1 MAIFENIHTRD
12 EAFYKEIYFHHYFKS
27 KIYRFIDIL
36 MGISILIG
44 LVGLLFEVRPDYTA
58 YGCFVF
64 IILFRVI
71 MYCRIVKVSMA
82 RQKEVSAGGDILY
95 TITVTE
101 DSITHKSSL
110 GSEYSIGFSSIK
122 KAYQTKNY
130 IILQSGA
137 RQWYIFKK
145 DGFVMGNCDD
155 FSKFLKIKGYK
166 IGR

>member
-1 MAIFENIHTRD
+1 MTIFENIHTRD
-12 EAFYKEIYFHHYFKS
+12 EAFYKEIYFHHYFKR
-27 KIYRFIDIL
+27 KICRLIDIWVGISLL
-36 MGISILIG
+36 MGFLG
-44 LVGLLFEVRPDYTA
+44 FLFETRPDYTV
-58 YGCFVF
+58 YGCFVV
-64 IILFRVI
+64 IALLRII
-71 MYCRIVKVSMA
+71 MYRRIVKVSMA
-82 RQKEVSAGGDILY
+82 RQKEISASGDILY

-155 FSKFLKIKGYK
+155 FKKFLETKGYK

>member
-1 MAIFENIHTRD
+1 MVAFENIHTRD
-12 EAFYKEIYFHHYFKS
+12 EAVYKEIYFHHYFKS

-36 MGISILIG
+36 MCISILIG
-44 LVGLLFEVRPDYTA
+44 LLGLLFEIRPDYTV

-64 IILFRVI
+64 IILLRVI
-71 MYCRIVKVSMA
+71 MYRRVVKVSMA
-82 RQKEVSAGGDILY
+82 RQKEISASGDILY

-101 DSITHKSSL
+101 DAITHKNSL

-130 IILQSGA
+130 IILQSES

-145 DGFVMGNCDD
+145 DGFVAGNCDD
-155 FSKFLKIKGYK
+155 FIKFLITKGYK
-166 IGR
+166 I